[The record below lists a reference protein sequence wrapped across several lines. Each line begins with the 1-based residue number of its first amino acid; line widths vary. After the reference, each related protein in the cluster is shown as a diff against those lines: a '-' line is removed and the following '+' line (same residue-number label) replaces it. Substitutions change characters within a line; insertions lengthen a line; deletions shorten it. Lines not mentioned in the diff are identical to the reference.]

1 MYEHLTEAY
10 PGIAKLAGPLGVR
23 VQVHADIIRSL
34 LLRSQTRMLYV
45 FDPVAMHNIIV
56 KDQYVFEEAAWF
68 IK

>member
-1 MYEHLTEAY
+1 
-10 PGIAKLAGPLGVR
+10 
-23 VQVHADIIRSL
+23 
-34 LLRSQTRMLYV
+34 MLYV